1 MRFLIVFCFFTTVV
15 LAQTNEDI
23 RYVLS
28 KSCFNSS
35 FDDFGVR
42 RIAGRYFMISA
53 SVDADRSIYKDPIT
67 GRPFTDLYELKECT
81 KIDAYLKNEPLGQE
95 ILLSSP
101 QNDGNISGDMFGK
114 VIFFSSNY
122 FDSLGGKSG
131 LFYVKRLKNGW
142 SNPYFFP
149 FNSREY
155 DVIHP
160 CFDPYANQ
168 LYFSSNLPGGK
179 GGFDLYSISFDGKS
193 FGKPV
198 AISGVNSEHNEVF
211 PSVREKTLYFSSNRK
226 GVGGL
231 DVYGFVDGQVN
242 LLPKEVNTPYD
253 DFDYYPMGSNTGFLS
268 SNREQQGK
276 NDEVYFVTN
285 TQVPLHV
292 LDLDDEEKIIQ
303 EITQNISLYSQL
315 NSTPVIQQKLTELKG
330 NRSKV
335 EGYLNQLQ
343 TLNLSL
349 NEFIPTFLSTL
360 VQELVHTSKSDLDT
374 KDQWVLALVVQFQTL
389 STTHDSVSFT
399 IAREKLLSVLDAI
412 NPTARVTYETSLG
425 SMLKDGLTRISLMK
439 LTEQHIDQL
448 LEKNEGLYFT
458 AISEKSEGISDEQW
472 NRLAK
477 TQAGLTQQLA
487 LLDEKRKLDELQR
500 KLTEQSKQMELL
512 MAEFQ
517 ATLMQDR
524 WSEFSAID
532 SLFML
537 FKSNPTEENTLKLM
551 EALQKFNPSVIE
563 EMRTKLQASITQR
576 DALTRTKD
584 SLEILASKF
593 NEQYIQDYT
602 SLTTSIRKGETIGA
616 KDELERMKQE
626 YGINFTATAQKILDN
641 NVFSEQDLTS
651 KFSSVG
657 NILFDFDSYTLTKMA
672 KAQLDSVIVLFLQQ
686 PNTKLLLNGYTDNT
700 GRASYNLKLSKK
712 RAASVFRY
720 LTKHG
725 VPRKAL
731 VLFYHGE
738 KFPSVENATRE
749 GRKLNRRVELKFQVN

>member
-179 GGFDLYSISFDGKS
+179 GGFDLYSISFDGKL

-253 DFDYYPMGSNTGFLS
+253 DFDYYPMGSNIGFLS

-335 EGYLNQLQ
+335 EGYINQLQ
-343 TLNLSL
+343 ELNLSL
-349 NEFIPTFLSTL
+349 NVSIPSILSTL

-425 SMLKDGLTRISLMK
+425 SMLKDGLTRISLLK

-532 SLFML
+532 SLYML

>member
-1 MRFLIVFCFFTTVV
+1 MRFLIVVCFLTSVV
-15 LAQTNEDI
+15 LAQTTDDT
-23 RYVLS
+23 RYILS
-28 KSCFNSS
+28 KSCFNTTY
-35 FDDFGVR
+35 DDFGVR

-53 SVDADRSIYKDPIT
+53 SVDSDQSIHKDPIT
-67 GRPFTDLYELKECT
+67 GRPFTDLYELKGCN
-81 KIDAYLKNEPLGQE
+81 KVDAYLKNESLAQE

-149 FNSREY
+149 VNSRNY

-160 CFDPYANQ
+160 CFDPYDNR
-168 LYFSSNLPGGK
+168 LYFSSNMPGGK
-179 GGFDLYSISFDGKS
+179 GGFDVYSMSFDGS
-193 FGKPV
+193 NFGKPV
-198 AISGVNSEHNEVF
+198 AMSELNSEHNEVF
-211 PSVREKTLYFSSNRK
+211 PSIKDKTLYFSSNRK
-226 GVGGL
+226 GFGGL
-231 DVYGFVDGQVN
+231 DVYALKEGQVI
-242 LLPKEVNTPYD
+242 LLPKEVNSPFD

-268 SNREQQGK
+268 SNREQNGK

-285 TQVPLHV
+285 TQVPLHE
-292 LDLDDEEKIIQ
+292 LDLEDEEKIIQ
-303 EITQNISLYSQL
+303 EITQNIGLYSQL
-315 NSTPVIQQKLTELKG
+315 NATPVIQQKLNELKG
-330 NRSKV
+330 NRNKV
-335 EGYLNQLQ
+335 EGYINQLQ
-343 TLNLSL
+343 GLNLSL
-349 NEFIPTFLSTL
+349 NESIPSFLSTI
-360 VQELVHTSKSDLDT
+360 VQELVHTSNIDLDT
-374 KDQWVLALVVQFQTL
+374 KDQWVSSLAVQFQIL

-399 IAREKLLSVLDAI
+399 AAREKLLSVLDAI
-412 NPTARVTYETSLG
+412 NPSARVTYETSLG
-425 SMLKDGLTRISLMK
+425 SLLKDGLTRISLLK
-439 LTEQHIDQL
+439 LTEQNIDQL
-448 LEKNEGLYFT
+448 LETNEGLYFT
-458 AISEKSEGISDEQW
+458 AISEKSEGISEEQW
-472 NRLAK
+472 NQLAK
-477 TQAGLTQQLA
+477 TQAGLSQQLA

-500 KLTEQSKQMELL
+500 KLTEQSRQMDLL

-524 WSEFSAID
+524 WSEFSALD
-532 SLFML
+532 SLFMV
-537 FKSNPTEENTLKLM
+537 FKSNPSEENTLKLM

-563 EMRTKLQASITQR
+563 EMRAKLEASITQR

-584 SLEILASKF
+584 SLGIVASKF
-593 NEQYIQDYT
+593 NEQYTKDYI
-602 SLTTSIRKGETIGA
+602 SFTTSIRKGETIGA
-616 KDELERMKQE
+616 KDELNRIKQE
-626 YGINFTATAQKILDN
+626 YGLDFTVTAQKILDN
-641 NVFSEQDLTS
+641 NIFSEQDLTS

-657 NILFDFDSYTLTKMA
+657 NILFDFDSYALTKLA

-686 PNTKLLLNGYTDNT
+686 PNSKWLLNGYTDNT

-712 RAASVFRY
+712 RAASVYRY

-731 VLFYHGE
+731 VLYYHGE

>member
-101 QNDGNISGDMFGK
+101 QNDGNISGDVFGK

-179 GGFDLYSISFDGKS
+179 GGFDLYSISFDGIS

-231 DVYGFVDGQVN
+231 DVYVFLDGQVK

-285 TQVPLHV
+285 TQIPLHV
-292 LDLDDEEKIIQ
+292 LDLEDEEKIIQ

-360 VQELVHTSKSDLDT
+360 VQELVHTSKADLDA
-374 KDQWVLALVVQFQTL
+374 KDRWVSSLVVQFQTL
-389 STTHDSVSFT
+389 STTHDSVSFVT
-399 IAREKLLSVLDAI
+399 AREEVLSVLDEL
-412 NPTARVTYETSLG
+412 NPAARLTYEASGAAL
-425 SMLKDGLTRISLMK
+425 LNDGLARIRLLK
-439 LTEQHIDQL
+439 LTEQSIDQL

-458 AISEKSEGISDEQW
+458 AISEKSEGISEEQW
-472 NRLAK
+472 NQLAK

-487 LLDEKRKLDELQR
+487 LLDEKRKLDEMQQ

-524 WSEFSAID
+524 WSEFSALD
-532 SLFML
+532 SLFMV

-563 EMRTKLQASITQR
+563 EMRTKLEASITQR

-616 KDELERMKQE
+616 KDELERIQQE
-626 YGINFTATAQKILDN
+626 YGINFTPTAQKILDN

-657 NILFDFDSYTLTKMA
+657 NILFDFDSYALTKIA
-672 KAQLDSVIVLFLQQ
+672 KTQLDSVIVLFLQQ

-720 LTKHG
+720 LTKQG

>member
-1 MRFLIVFCFFTTVV
+1 MRFLIVFCFFTTFV

-374 KDQWVLALVVQFQTL
+374 KDQWVLALVVQFQIL

-425 SMLKDGLTRISLMK
+425 SMLKDGLTRISLLK